1 MRNQPV
7 LDLADCTE
15 YRQAVQIRPSRVV
28 HGTVALLVALL
39 ATALAWSALTQA
51 DLVVRGFGRVRPV
64 STPRK
69 VFSTARGEVLSA
81 SLSGRVLEVRAR
93 QGDRVRR
100 DDVLVRLQTD
110 HLDNEIAKKRRAIR
124 AGEDEMAD
132 LGHLG
137 ELLRLQH
144 EANRS
149 KAAAELAQ
157 GEQAVCAAKEQRE
170 ADIRLAE
177 VTLLAA
183 EAEEAPLHRL
193 AEQRATAR
201 SDLLAAVAKTR
212 EARERLAKARLPV
225 DESRLA
231 VLRRALEQADHDY
244 AVKRKELEQK
254 RRAKR
259 SELEA
264 ARIELAD
271 LELERSQALIRSPI
285 DGVVTAGDLK
295 PGDVLEPNKPV
306 AEVAEQAGFRFE
318 AAVPSEEVGLLRVG
332 MPARIKLD
340 AYDYQRYGA
349 LEGTVCFVSP
359 DSEVDDQGKAAV
371 YTVKVAV
378 SSDEVSRGPYR
389 GQVKLGMAGQV
400 EVVTNRESLL
410 ALLVKRIRQTV
421 SLG

>member
-7 LDLADCTE
+7 LELADCTE
-15 YRQAVQIRPSRVV
+15 YRQAIQARPPRVV
-28 HGTVALLVALL
+28 HGTAALL
-39 ATALAWSALTQA
+39 AALLGTALAWSALTQA
-51 DLVVRGFGRVRPV
+51 DLVVRGHGRVRPV

-81 SLSGRVLEVRAR
+81 SLSGRVTEVRAR
-93 QGDRVRR
+93 EGDRVRR
-100 DDVLVRLQTD
+100 GDVMVRLQTD

-132 LGHLG
+132 LAHLG

-144 EANRS
+144 QANRS
-149 KAAAELAQ
+149 KADAELAQ
-157 GEQAVCAAKEQRE
+157 GVQAVCAAKEQRE
-170 ADIRLAE
+170 ADIRLAQ

-183 EAEEAPLHRL
+183 EAEEAPLRRL
-193 AEQRATAR
+193 AEQRATAQ

-212 EARERLAKARLPV
+212 EAREKLAKARLPV

-244 AVKRKELEQK
+244 AVKKEESEQK

-259 SELEA
+259 SEVEA

-295 PGDVLEPNKPV
+295 PGDMLEANMPV

-340 AYDYQRYGA
+340 AYDYQRYGT

-359 DSEVDDQGKAAV
+359 DSEVDDQGKAVV
-371 YTVKVAV
+371 YTVKIAL
-378 SSDEVSRGPYR
+378 SGDEVGRGPYR

-400 EVVTNRESLL
+400 EVVTSRESLL
-410 ALLVKRIRQTV
+410 ALLVKRIRQRV